1 MAGRRT
7 SLGRL
12 EPDALVF
19 SELDGSPLS
28 PRALSSAWRRTCMTL
43 AIPAVTFHSLRH
55 THASALIVAG
65 LDVVTISRRLGHANP
80 TVTLNTYAHLFS
92 KSDAVAAD
100 AIEAAL
106 GTGSGN
112 GQGVKK

>member
-1 MAGRRT
+1 
-7 SLGRL
+7 
-12 EPDALVF
+12 
-19 SELDGSPLS
+19 
-28 PRALSSAWRRTCMTL
+28 MTL